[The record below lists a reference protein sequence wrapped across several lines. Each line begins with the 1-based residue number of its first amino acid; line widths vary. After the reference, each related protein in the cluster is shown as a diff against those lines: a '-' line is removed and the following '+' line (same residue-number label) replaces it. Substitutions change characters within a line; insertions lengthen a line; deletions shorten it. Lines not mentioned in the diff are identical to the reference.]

1 MSSQRNRKLRTT
13 RIWGAGPLRPLGY
26 RSETN
31 GLVGV
36 FSQRLRIFT
45 QKSGT
50 ETPTFLGKL
59 LTFDSACWLL
69 LHADGKSY
77 SGAIGAAAGCTDPE
91 LRRNG
96 GR

>member
-13 RIWGAGPLRPLGY
+13 RIWGADPLRPLGY
-26 RSETN
+26 GSETT

-45 QKSGT
+45 QKSGI

-69 LHADGKSY
+69 LHADGKP
-77 SGAIGAAAGCTDPE
+77 ILERLVQAGCTDPE
-91 LRRNG
+91 LGRNG